1 MSWWGCPRPAPGG
14 GSSGAPSS
22 KEVAERVRQARERM
36 VRRNPAG
43 QPNSALTGE
52 ALRRHLALSTP
63 ALERWR
69 GAIRQRRLSA
79 RSAERLVR
87 VARTIADLEG
97 STDVLSS
104 HLAEALTYRSFD
116 QLQSDADQ
124 LLNGAIQPI
133 RGPTC

>member
-1 MSWWGCPRPAPGG
+1 
-14 GSSGAPSS
+14 
-22 KEVAERVRQARERM
+22 M

-43 QPNSALTGE
+43 KPNSALTGE
-52 ALRRHLALSTP
+52 ALRQHLALSAA

-97 STDVLSS
+97 STDVLTS

-116 QLQSDADQ
+116 QLQGDADQ

-133 RGPTC
+133 RGPTS